1 MYIVTHEKA
10 ENYKKL
16 KEKPPVLASLVV
28 SPSSAQIQPG
38 KKQAYVV
45 RGVDQYGQDIA
56 VAGMEWKATGGAIDR
71 DGVFTAAQDEGSF
84 TVTANSGA
92 VKGSAM
98 LDVVKPGSQPLP
110 TQRPPAMPGALK
122 WTGEIPAQKWMNFY
136 TKVLSKFAG
145 AQGLKLTLSIE
156 VSPEGGIST
165 QRIEETRMALQELGL
180 SADVETH

>member
-1 MYIVTHEKA
+1 
-10 ENYKKL
+10 L
-16 KEKPPVLASLVV
+16 
-28 SPSSAQIQPG
+28 QIQPG
-38 KKQAYVV
+38 KKQVYVV
-45 RGVDQYGQDIA
+45 RGLDQYGQDIA
-56 VAGMEWKATGGAIDR
+56 AAGVKWKATGGTIDR
-71 DGVFTAAQDEGSF
+71 DGVFTAAQDEGGF
-84 TVTANSGA
+84 VVTASSGA

-98 LDVVKPGSQPLP
+98 FDVVKPGSKPPLTP
-110 TQRPPAMPGALK
+110 RPPATPGALR

-180 SADVETH
+180 TSNLETH

>member
-1 MYIVTHEKA
+1 
-10 ENYKKL
+10 
-16 KEKPPVLASLVV
+16 
-28 SPSSAQIQPG
+28 
-38 KKQAYVV
+38 
-45 RGVDQYGQDIA
+45 
-56 VAGMEWKATGGAIDR
+56 VAGVEWKATGGTIDR
-71 DGVFTAAQDEGSF
+71 EGVFTAAQDEGSF
-84 TVTANSGA
+84 AVTANSGA

-98 LDVVKPGSQPLP
+98 LDVVKPGSQPPP